1 MTDFYLNGLLHCCDV
16 PMWPITRR
24 TYDDRVLRRYRCE
37 RCGQGV
43 DALAAE
49 VEVWELATRAAPA
62 LGHPH
67 TPYDLRGAQLVG
79 ALARVSRSGDRF
91 ALVWIT
97 MGPSS
102 RKS

>member
-49 VEVWELATRAAPA
+49 VEVWELARGPP
-62 LGHPH
+62 LRWGIP